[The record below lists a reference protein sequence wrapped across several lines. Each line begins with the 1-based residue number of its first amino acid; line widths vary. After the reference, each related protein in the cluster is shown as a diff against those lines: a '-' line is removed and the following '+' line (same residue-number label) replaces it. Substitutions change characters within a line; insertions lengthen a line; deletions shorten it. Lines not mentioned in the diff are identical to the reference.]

1 MTASETGETAAI
13 ESFSDRVDRL
23 WTGDAG
29 STAGLLLTELG
40 LSAQQILVLQQP
52 VRDRVWHHYRSRA
65 KAAERVLD
73 KAPDGFRR
81 SQSSPDSQSAR
92 VLREHSGEGTIIR
105 RRGAMPDLNNP
116 LSFLDT
122 WVALP
127 GLGCEGGGKLWRD
140 MTIADHSHKIGQLG
154 KHIHLVTQAVHRHEW
169 AQDKIAAYRVT
180 TLGEIPEENL
190 LADLQE
196 INGE

>member
-1 MTASETGETAAI
+1 MTASEAETTAAI
-13 ESFSDRVDRL
+13 ESFSERVDRL
-23 WTGDAG
+23 WDGNAD
-29 STAGLLLTELG
+29 STTALLLTELG
-40 LSAQQILVLQQP
+40 LTAEQIMVLHTP

-81 SQSSPDSQSAR
+81 SQSAVDSQSTSA
-92 VLREHSGEGTIIR
+92 LREHSGEGTIIR
-105 RRGAMPDLNNP
+105 RRGAMPDLNDP

-127 GLGCEGGGKLWRD
+127 GLGYEGGGKLWRD
-140 MTIADHSHKIGQLG
+140 MTIADHSHKIGQLS
-154 KHIHLVTQAVHRHEW
+154 KHVHLVTQAIHRHEW